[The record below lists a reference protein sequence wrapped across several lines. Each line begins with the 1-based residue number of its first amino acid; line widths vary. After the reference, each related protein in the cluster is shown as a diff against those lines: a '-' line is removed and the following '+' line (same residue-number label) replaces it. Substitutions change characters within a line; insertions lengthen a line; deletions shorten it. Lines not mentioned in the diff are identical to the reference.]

1 MTGSDSQNDRQI
13 HILKKE
19 NLDSDLAVEDGQT
32 AYDARPPIGS
42 TPLTIHECLA
52 MAENVQALVPAQ
64 PETGISSALWVNLLP
79 LRWGISAAMLDRS
92 QRAIGPI
99 GTTLAIVGLVE
110 AFGRVREPA
119 AYLAALCKQAQ
130 AGKLDVGQMFRSLVR
145 PAYAPACIPG

>member
-1 MTGSDSQNDRQI
+1 
-13 HILKKE
+13 
-19 NLDSDLAVEDGQT
+19 
-32 AYDARPPIGS
+32 
-42 TPLTIHECLA
+42 

-64 PETGISSALWVNLLP
+64 PRNWDQFRAMGQSLAPAL
-79 LRWGISAAMLDRS
+79 GISAAMLDRS